1 MIFEKDAVILERN
14 KRLEKILW
22 GVAGLMVVAGGL
34 QALLVGGPPMFF
46 YVISLPLGLLTR
58 VSAENWRAK
67 SRTAHVRAAAE
78 GVFVDGTLAAKRA
91 DIAHAVVQPRA
102 GKKPTVRL
110 RNKQRTILVEVEVED
125 DAEGAAFLRSIG
137 HDAAAKKA
145 TFPTMSPVFATRARG
160 VAALLAFVAPMFL
173 GGLAIA
179 RIGAIAMVLT
189 MILFVPLVFAVRR
202 REVDVGADGLTLSW
216 WTKRFIRW
224 DEVRAVDT
232 PTPDTVRVTL
242 ASGEKIPLRT
252 ATPGYGNKEQRS
264 FARDAL
270 HKRIQDAA
278 LAHRARIGPRE
289 LAAQLMP
296 GADHDA
302 WLGDLKKLREGE
314 GGYRAAAVRE
324 EDLWRVVEDP
334 GAPEEARAAAAV
346 LLRGTDGAKP
356 RLRVA
361 ADAVASPRLRVAL
374 EAEEE
379 EQAEEA
385 LKAYLRQRPR

>member
-1 MIFEKDAVILERN
+1 MTFEKDAVVLERN

-22 GVAGLMVVAGGL
+22 GVAAAMVVAGGL
-34 QALLVGGPPMFF
+34 QPLLLGGPPMFF
-46 YVISLPLGLLTR
+46 YLLSLPLGLLSR

-67 SRTAHVRAAAE
+67 PREAQVRVSAE
-78 GVFVDGTLAAKRA
+78 GVHVDGTPVAKPA

-110 RNKQRTILVEVEVED
+110 RNKQRTILLELEVED

-145 TFPTMSPVFATRARG
+145 TFPTISPVFATRARG
-160 VAALLAFVAPMFL
+160 VAALLALMLPMLL
-173 GGLAIA
+173 GAFAVA
-179 RIGAIAMVLT
+179 RIGVTAVVITTIAAMLPF
-189 MILFVPLVFAVRR
+189 MLSVRR
-202 REVDVGADGLTLSW
+202 RDVDVGADGLTLSW

-224 DEVRAVDT
+224 DEIRSVET
-232 PTPDTVRVTL
+232 PSPDTMRVIL
-242 ASGEKIPLRT
+242 ASGEKIALRT
-252 ATPGYGNKEQRS
+252 PTAGYAFKEQRS
-264 FARDAL
+264 LARDAL
-270 HKRIQDAA
+270 HQRIQEAVS
-278 LAHRARIGPRE
+278 AHRARIGPRE

-296 GADHDA
+296 RANHDT
-302 WLGDLKKLREGE
+302 WLGDLKKLRDGE

-356 RLRVA
+356 RLRIA

-385 LKAYLRQRPR
+385 LKAYLRQRP